1 MNEILTVRGVCAGYG
16 ARRVL
21 EDVGLSV
28 GEGEVCALLGLNG
41 SGKSTLLRVLLGLLP
56 VQTGEISVCGGNM
69 RRAAPQKVAR
79 LAAYLPQRSR
89 ADDGMTALEIVL
101 MGANAVTPLIMPY
114 SAVQREKARMCLERM
129 GAGEWADRRM
139 GELSQGQRQSVLLA
153 RALMQSP
160 KLLLLDEPDAALDL
174 PRRWQM
180 LRTVSA
186 LVKEERCAALCALH
200 DASLALSVCDSVAV
214 LSGGR
219 IVCPLGYGK
228 GGRSGSSGGDV
239 RAVWRCDGHSQG
251 RTLGGF
257 GMKCL
262 SCKRCVCESS
272 AGRKIVTQL

>member
-1 MNEILTVRGVCAGYG
+1 MDEILTVQGVCAGYG

-129 GAGEWADRRM
+129 GAGEWVDRRM
-139 GELSQGQRQSVLLA
+139 GELSQGQKQSVLLA

-186 LVKEERCAALCALH
+186 LAKEERCAALCALH

-219 IVCPLGYGK
+219 IVCRLDMARAGEDEVRAAMCALY
-228 GGRSGSSGGDV
+228 GDV
-239 RAVWRCDGHSQG
+239 TVIRRDGRWAV
-251 RTLGGF
+251 LG
-257 GMKCL
+257 
-262 SCKRCVCESS
+262 
-272 AGRKIVTQL
+272 

>member
-79 LAAYLPQRSR
+79 LTAYLPQRSR

-160 KLLLLDEPDAALDL
+160 RLLLLDEPDAALDL

-219 IVCPLGYGK
+219 IVCRLDMARAGEDEVRAAMCALYGDVTVIRR
-228 GGRSGSSGGDV
+228 GGRW
-239 RAVWRCDGHSQG
+239 AV
-251 RTLGGF
+251 LG
-257 GMKCL
+257 
-262 SCKRCVCESS
+262 
-272 AGRKIVTQL
+272 

>member
-1 MNEILTVRGVCAGYG
+1 MDEILTVRGVCAGYG

-21 EDVGLSV
+21 EDIGLSV

-56 VQTGEISVCGGNM
+56 AQAGEISVCGGNM

-79 LAAYLPQRSR
+79 LVAYLPQRSR

-160 KLLLLDEPDAALDL
+160 RLLLLDEPDAALDL

-219 IVCPLGYGK
+219 IVCRLDMARAGEDEIRAAMCALYGDVTVIRR
-228 GGRSGSSGGDV
+228 GGRW
-239 RAVWRCDGHSQG
+239 AV
-251 RTLGGF
+251 LG
-257 GMKCL
+257 
-262 SCKRCVCESS
+262 
-272 AGRKIVTQL
+272 

>member
-1 MNEILTVRGVCAGYG
+1 MSKILSMRDVCAGYG

-21 EDVGLSV
+21 EDVCLAV

-56 VQTGEISVCGGNM
+56 AQAGEISVCGENL
-69 RRAAPQKVAR
+69 RHAAPKKVAR

-89 ADDGMTALEIVL
+89 ADDGMTALEIAL

-114 SAVQREKARMCLERM
+114 SAAQREKARACLVRM

-180 LRTVSA
+180 MRTVLA
-186 LVKEERCAALCALH
+186 LAKEERCAALCALH

-219 IVCPLGYGK
+219 IVCRLNMAHAGEAEVREAMHALY
-228 GGRSGSSGGDV
+228 GDV
-239 RAVWRCDGHSQG
+239 TIIRQDG
-251 RTLGGF
+251 RWAILG
-257 GMKCL
+257 
-262 SCKRCVCESS
+262 
-272 AGRKIVTQL
+272 

>member
-1 MNEILTVRGVCAGYG
+1 MDEILTVQGVCAGYG

-56 VQTGEISVCGGNM
+56 VQTGEISVCGGNL

-129 GAGEWADRRM
+129 GVGEWADRRM

-186 LVKEERCAALCALH
+186 LAKEERCAALCALH

-219 IVCPLGYGK
+219 IVCRLDMARAGEDEVRAAMCALY
-228 GGRSGSSGGDV
+228 GDV
-239 RAVWRCDGHSQG
+239 TVIRRDGRWAV
-251 RTLGGF
+251 LG
-257 GMKCL
+257 
-262 SCKRCVCESS
+262 
-272 AGRKIVTQL
+272 

>member
-1 MNEILTVRGVCAGYG
+1 MSEILSVRGVCAGYG

-139 GELSQGQRQSVLLA
+139 GELSQGQKQSVLLA

-180 LRTVSA
+180 LRTVSTLA
-186 LVKEERCAALCALH
+186 KEERCAALCALH

-219 IVCPLGYGK
+219 IVCRLDMARAGEDEVRAARCALY
-228 GGRSGSSGGDV
+228 GDV
-239 RAVWRCDGHSQG
+239 TVIRRDGRWAV
-251 RTLGGF
+251 LG
-257 GMKCL
+257 
-262 SCKRCVCESS
+262 
-272 AGRKIVTQL
+272 

>member
-1 MNEILTVRGVCAGYG
+1 MDEILTVRGVCAGYG
-16 ARRVL
+16 ARQVL

-139 GELSQGQRQSVLLA
+139 GELSQGQKQSVLLA

-186 LVKEERCAALCALH
+186 LAKEERCAALCALH

-219 IVCPLGYGK
+219 IVCRLDMARAGEDEVRAAMCALY
-228 GGRSGSSGGDV
+228 GDV
-239 RAVWRCDGHSQG
+239 TVIRRDG
-251 RTLGGF
+251 RWVVLG
-257 GMKCL
+257 
-262 SCKRCVCESS
+262 
-272 AGRKIVTQL
+272 

>member
-1 MNEILTVRGVCAGYG
+1 MDEILTVRGVCAGYG

-41 SGKSTLLRVLLGLLP
+41 SGKSTLLCVLLGLLP

-186 LVKEERCAALCALH
+186 LAKEERCAALCALH

-219 IVCPLGYGK
+219 IVCRLNMAHAGEAEVREAMHALY
-228 GGRSGSSGGDV
+228 GDV
-239 RAVWRCDGHSQG
+239 TVIRQDGCWAI
-251 RTLGGF
+251 LG
-257 GMKCL
+257 
-262 SCKRCVCESS
+262 
-272 AGRKIVTQL
+272 

>member
-1 MNEILTVRGVCAGYG
+1 MDEILTVRGVCAGYG
-16 ARRVL
+16 ARQVL

-139 GELSQGQRQSVLLA
+139 GELSQGQKQSVLLA

-186 LVKEERCAALCALH
+186 LAKEERCAALCVLH

-219 IVCPLGYGK
+219 IVCRLDMARAGEDEVRAAMCALY
-228 GGRSGSSGGDV
+228 GDV
-239 RAVWRCDGHSQG
+239 TVIRRDGRWAV
-251 RTLGGF
+251 LG
-257 GMKCL
+257 
-262 SCKRCVCESS
+262 
-272 AGRKIVTQL
+272 

>member
-1 MNEILTVRGVCAGYG
+1 MDEILTVRGVCAGYG

-41 SGKSTLLRVLLGLLP
+41 SGKSTLLCVLLGLLP

-186 LVKEERCAALCALH
+186 LAKEERCAALCALH

-219 IVCPLGYGK
+219 IVCRLDMARAGEDEVRAAMRALYGDVTVIRR
-228 GGRSGSSGGDV
+228 GGRW
-239 RAVWRCDGHSQG
+239 AV
-251 RTLGGF
+251 LG
-257 GMKCL
+257 
-262 SCKRCVCESS
+262 
-272 AGRKIVTQL
+272 

>member
-1 MNEILTVRGVCAGYG
+1 MSEILSVRGVCAGYG

-21 EDVGLSV
+21 EDVCLSV

-129 GAGEWADRRM
+129 GACEWADRRM
-139 GELSQGQRQSVLLA
+139 GELSQGQKQSVLLA

-186 LVKEERCAALCALH
+186 LAKEERCAALCALH

-219 IVCPLGYGK
+219 IVCRLDMARVGEDEVRAAMCALY
-228 GGRSGSSGGDV
+228 GDV
-239 RAVWRCDGHSQG
+239 TVIRRDGRWAV
-251 RTLGGF
+251 LG
-257 GMKCL
+257 
-262 SCKRCVCESS
+262 
-272 AGRKIVTQL
+272 

>member
-1 MNEILTVRGVCAGYG
+1 MSEILSVRGICAGYD

-21 EDVGLSV
+21 EDVCLAV

-56 VQTGEISVCGGNM
+56 AQAGEISVCGEEL
-69 RRAAPQKVAR
+69 RHAAPKNVAR

-89 ADDGMTALEIVL
+89 ADDGMTALEIAL

-114 SAVQREKARMCLERM
+114 SAVQREKARVCLVRM

-180 LRTVSA
+180 MRTVSA
-186 LVKEERCAALCALH
+186 LAKEERCAALCALH

-219 IVCPLGYGK
+219 IVCRLNMAHAGEAEVREAMHALY
-228 GGRSGSSGGDV
+228 GDV
-239 RAVWRCDGHSQG
+239 TVIRQDG
-251 RTLGGF
+251 RWAILG
-257 GMKCL
+257 
-262 SCKRCVCESS
+262 
-272 AGRKIVTQL
+272 

>member
-1 MNEILTVRGVCAGYG
+1 MSEILSVRGICAGYG

-21 EDVGLSV
+21 EDVCLSV
-28 GEGEVCALLGLNG
+28 GKGEVCALLGLNG

-56 VQTGEISVCGGNM
+56 AQAGEISVCGENL
-69 RRAAPQKVAR
+69 RHAAPKKVAR

-89 ADDGMTALEIVL
+89 ADDGMTALEIAL

-114 SAVQREKARMCLERM
+114 SAAQHEKARACLVRM

-180 LRTVSA
+180 MRTVSA
-186 LVKEERCAALCALH
+186 LAKEERCAALCALH

-219 IVCPLGYGK
+219 IVCRLNMAHAGEAEVREAMHALY
-228 GGRSGSSGGDV
+228 GDV
-239 RAVWRCDGHSQG
+239 TVIRQDG
-251 RTLGGF
+251 RWAILG
-257 GMKCL
+257 
-262 SCKRCVCESS
+262 
-272 AGRKIVTQL
+272 

>member
-1 MNEILTVRGVCAGYG
+1 MSEILSVRGVCAGYG

-56 VQTGEISVCGGNM
+56 VQTGETSVCGGNM

-79 LAAYLPQRSR
+79 LTAYLPQRSR

-186 LVKEERCAALCALH
+186 LAKEERCAALCVLH

-219 IVCPLGYGK
+219 IVCRLDMARAGEDEVRAAMCALY
-228 GGRSGSSGGDV
+228 GDV
-239 RAVWRCDGHSQG
+239 TVIRRDGRWAV
-251 RTLGGF
+251 LG
-257 GMKCL
+257 
-262 SCKRCVCESS
+262 
-272 AGRKIVTQL
+272 

>member
-1 MNEILTVRGVCAGYG
+1 MSEILSVRGVCAGYG

-79 LAAYLPQRSR
+79 LTAYLPQRSR

-186 LVKEERCAALCALH
+186 LAKEERCAALCVLH

-219 IVCPLGYGK
+219 IVCRLDMARAGEDEVRAAMCALY
-228 GGRSGSSGGDV
+228 GDV
-239 RAVWRCDGHSQG
+239 TVIRRDGRWAV
-251 RTLGGF
+251 LG
-257 GMKCL
+257 
-262 SCKRCVCESS
+262 
-272 AGRKIVTQL
+272 

>member
-21 EDVGLSV
+21 EDVGLFV

-56 VQTGEISVCGGNM
+56 VQMGEISVCGENM
-69 RRAAPQKVAR
+69 RRAAPPKVAR

-89 ADDGMTALEIVL
+89 VDDGMTALEIVL

-186 LVKEERCAALCALH
+186 LAKEERCAALCALH

-219 IVCPLGYGK
+219 IVCRLDMARVGEDEVRAAMCALYGDVTVICR
-228 GGRSGSSGGDV
+228 GGRW
-239 RAVWRCDGHSQG
+239 AV
-251 RTLGGF
+251 LG
-257 GMKCL
+257 
-262 SCKRCVCESS
+262 
-272 AGRKIVTQL
+272 

>member
-89 ADDGMTALEIVL
+89 VDDGMTALEIVL

-186 LVKEERCAALCALH
+186 LAKEERCAALCALH

-219 IVCPLGYGK
+219 IVCRLDMARAGEDEVRTAMCALYGDVTVIRR
-228 GGRSGSSGGDV
+228 GGRW
-239 RAVWRCDGHSQG
+239 AV
-251 RTLGGF
+251 LG
-257 GMKCL
+257 
-262 SCKRCVCESS
+262 
-272 AGRKIVTQL
+272 

>member
-1 MNEILTVRGVCAGYG
+1 MDEILTVRGVCAGYG

-79 LAAYLPQRSR
+79 LVAYLPQRSR

-101 MGANAVTPLIMPY
+101 MPY

-129 GAGEWADRRM
+129 GAGEWVDRRM
-139 GELSQGQRQSVLLA
+139 GELSQGQKQSVLLA

-219 IVCPLGYGK
+219 IVCRLDMARAGEDEVRAAMCALY
-228 GGRSGSSGGDV
+228 GDV
-239 RAVWRCDGHSQG
+239 TVIRRDGRWAV
-251 RTLGGF
+251 LG
-257 GMKCL
+257 
-262 SCKRCVCESS
+262 
-272 AGRKIVTQL
+272 

>member
-1 MNEILTVRGVCAGYG
+1 MDEILTVRGVCAGYG

-56 VQTGEISVCGGNM
+56 VQTGEISVCGENM

-89 ADDGMTALEIVL
+89 VDDGMTALEIVL

-219 IVCPLGYGK
+219 IVCRLDMARAGEDEVRAAMCALYGDVTVIRR
-228 GGRSGSSGGDV
+228 GGRW
-239 RAVWRCDGHSQG
+239 AV
-251 RTLGGF
+251 LG
-257 GMKCL
+257 
-262 SCKRCVCESS
+262 
-272 AGRKIVTQL
+272 

>member
-1 MNEILTVRGVCAGYG
+1 M
-16 ARRVL
+16 L
-21 EDVGLSV
+21 EDVCLAV

-41 SGKSTLLRVLLGLLP
+41 SGKSTLLRVLLRLLP
-56 VQTGEISVCGGNM
+56 AQAGEISVCGENL
-69 RRAAPQKVAR
+69 RHAAPKKVAR

-89 ADDGMTALEIVL
+89 ADDGMTALEIAL

-114 SAVQREKARMCLERM
+114 SAAQREKARAYLVRM
-129 GAGEWADRRM
+129 GADEWADRRM

-180 LRTVSA
+180 MRTVSA
-186 LVKEERCAALCALH
+186 LAKEERCAALCALH

-219 IVCPLGYGK
+219 IVCRLNMAHAGEAEVREAMHALY
-228 GGRSGSSGGDV
+228 GDV
-239 RAVWRCDGHSQG
+239 TVIRQDG
-251 RTLGGF
+251 RWAILG
-257 GMKCL
+257 
-262 SCKRCVCESS
+262 
-272 AGRKIVTQL
+272 

>member
-1 MNEILTVRGVCAGYG
+1 MDEILTVRGVCAGYG

-69 RRAAPQKVAR
+69 RRAAPPKVAR
-79 LAAYLPQRSR
+79 LTAYLPQRSR

-186 LVKEERCAALCALH
+186 LAKEERCAALCALH

-219 IVCPLGYGK
+219 IVCRLDMARAGEDEVRAAMCALY
-228 GGRSGSSGGDV
+228 GDV
-239 RAVWRCDGHSQG
+239 TVIRRDGRWAV
-251 RTLGGF
+251 LG
-257 GMKCL
+257 
-262 SCKRCVCESS
+262 
-272 AGRKIVTQL
+272 

>member
-1 MNEILTVRGVCAGYG
+1 MSEILSVRGVCAGYG

-139 GELSQGQRQSVLLA
+139 GELSQGQKQSVLLA

-180 LRTVSA
+180 LRTVSTLA
-186 LVKEERCAALCALH
+186 KEERCAALCALH

-219 IVCPLGYGK
+219 IVCRLDMARAGEDEVRAAMCALY
-228 GGRSGSSGGDV
+228 GDV
-239 RAVWRCDGHSQG
+239 TVIRMDGRWAV
-251 RTLGGF
+251 LG
-257 GMKCL
+257 
-262 SCKRCVCESS
+262 
-272 AGRKIVTQL
+272 

>member
-1 MNEILTVRGVCAGYG
+1 MDEILTVQGVCAGYG

-56 VQTGEISVCGGNM
+56 VQTGEISVCGGNL

-89 ADDGMTALEIVL
+89 ADDGMTALDIVL

-139 GELSQGQRQSVLLA
+139 GELSQGQKQSVLLA

-219 IVCPLGYGK
+219 IVCRLDMARAGEDEVRAAMHALY
-228 GGRSGSSGGDV
+228 GDV
-239 RAVWRCDGHSQG
+239 TVIRQDG
-251 RTLGGF
+251 RWAILG
-257 GMKCL
+257 
-262 SCKRCVCESS
+262 
-272 AGRKIVTQL
+272 

>member
-1 MNEILTVRGVCAGYG
+1 MDEILTVRGVCAGYG

-69 RRAAPQKVAR
+69 RRAAPPKVAR

-139 GELSQGQRQSVLLA
+139 GELSQGQKQSVLLA

-186 LVKEERCAALCALH
+186 LAKEERCAALCALH

-219 IVCPLGYGK
+219 IVCRLDMARAGEDEVRAAMCALY
-228 GGRSGSSGGDV
+228 GDV
-239 RAVWRCDGHSQG
+239 TVIRRDGRWAV
-251 RTLGGF
+251 LG
-257 GMKCL
+257 
-262 SCKRCVCESS
+262 
-272 AGRKIVTQL
+272 

>member
-1 MNEILTVRGVCAGYG
+1 MDEILTVRGVCAGYG

-129 GAGEWADRRM
+129 DAGEWADRRM
-139 GELSQGQRQSVLLA
+139 GELSQGQKQSVLLA

-186 LVKEERCAALCALH
+186 LAKEERCAALCALH

-219 IVCPLGYGK
+219 IVCRLDMARTGEDEVRAAMCALY
-228 GGRSGSSGGDV
+228 GDV
-239 RAVWRCDGHSQG
+239 TVIRRDGRWAV
-251 RTLGGF
+251 LG
-257 GMKCL
+257 
-262 SCKRCVCESS
+262 
-272 AGRKIVTQL
+272 

>member
-1 MNEILTVRGVCAGYG
+1 MDEILTVRGVCAGYG

-56 VQTGEISVCGGNM
+56 VQTGEILVCGGNM

-89 ADDGMTALEIVL
+89 VDDGMTALEIVL

-139 GELSQGQRQSVLLA
+139 GELSQGQKQSVLLA

-186 LVKEERCAALCALH
+186 LAKEERCAALCALH

-214 LSGGR
+214 LSSGR
-219 IVCPLGYGK
+219 IVCRLDMARAGEDEVRAAMCALY
-228 GGRSGSSGGDV
+228 GDV
-239 RAVWRCDGHSQG
+239 TVIRRDGRWAV
-251 RTLGGF
+251 LG
-257 GMKCL
+257 
-262 SCKRCVCESS
+262 
-272 AGRKIVTQL
+272 

>member
-1 MNEILTVRGVCAGYG
+1 MDEILTVRGVCAGYG

-41 SGKSTLLRVLLGLLP
+41 SGKSMLLRVLLGLLP
-56 VQTGEISVCGGNM
+56 VQTGEISVCGENM

-89 ADDGMTALEIVL
+89 VDDGMTALEIVL

-219 IVCPLGYGK
+219 IVCRLDMARAGEDEVRAAMCALYGDVTVIRR
-228 GGRSGSSGGDV
+228 GGRW
-239 RAVWRCDGHSQG
+239 AV
-251 RTLGGF
+251 LG
-257 GMKCL
+257 
-262 SCKRCVCESS
+262 
-272 AGRKIVTQL
+272 

>member
-1 MNEILTVRGVCAGYG
+1 MDEILTVRGVCAGYG

-21 EDVGLSV
+21 EDVCLAV

-69 RRAAPQKVAR
+69 RRAAPQTVAR
-79 LAAYLPQRSR
+79 LVAYQPQRSR

-139 GELSQGQRQSVLLA
+139 GELSQGQKQSVLLA

-186 LVKEERCAALCALH
+186 LAKEERCAALCALH

-219 IVCPLGYGK
+219 IVCRLNMARAGEDEVRAAMHALY
-228 GGRSGSSGGDV
+228 GDV
-239 RAVWRCDGHSQG
+239 TVIRRDGRWAV
-251 RTLGGF
+251 LG
-257 GMKCL
+257 
-262 SCKRCVCESS
+262 
-272 AGRKIVTQL
+272 

>member
-1 MNEILTVRGVCAGYG
+1 MDEILTVRGVCAGYG

-56 VQTGEISVCGGNM
+56 IQTGEISVCGENM

-89 ADDGMTALEIVL
+89 VDDGMTALEIVL

-186 LVKEERCAALCALH
+186 LVKEKRCAALCALH

-219 IVCPLGYGK
+219 IVCRLDMAKAGEDEVRAAMCALY
-228 GGRSGSSGGDV
+228 GDV
-239 RAVWRCDGHSQG
+239 TVIHRDGRWAV
-251 RTLGGF
+251 LG
-257 GMKCL
+257 
-262 SCKRCVCESS
+262 
-272 AGRKIVTQL
+272 

>member
-1 MNEILTVRGVCAGYG
+1 MSEILSVRGVCAGYG

-139 GELSQGQRQSVLLA
+139 GELSQGQKQSVLLA

-219 IVCPLGYGK
+219 IVCRLDMARAGEDEVRAAMCALY
-228 GGRSGSSGGDV
+228 GDV
-239 RAVWRCDGHSQG
+239 TVIRQDG
-251 RTLGGF
+251 RWAILG
-257 GMKCL
+257 
-262 SCKRCVCESS
+262 
-272 AGRKIVTQL
+272 

>member
-1 MNEILTVRGVCAGYG
+1 MDEILTVQGVSAGYG
-16 ARRVL
+16 ARQVL
-21 EDVGLSV
+21 EEVGLSV

-139 GELSQGQRQSVLLA
+139 GELSQGQKQSVLLA

-180 LRTVSA
+180 MRTVSA
-186 LVKEERCAALCALH
+186 LAKEERCAALCALH

-219 IVCPLGYGK
+219 IVCRLDMARAGEDEVRAAMCALY
-228 GGRSGSSGGDV
+228 GDV
-239 RAVWRCDGHSQG
+239 TVIRQDG
-251 RTLGGF
+251 RWAILG
-257 GMKCL
+257 
-262 SCKRCVCESS
+262 
-272 AGRKIVTQL
+272 

>member
-56 VQTGEISVCGGNM
+56 VQTGEISVCGENM

-79 LAAYLPQRSR
+79 LAAYLPQRSQ

-139 GELSQGQRQSVLLA
+139 GELSQGQKQSVLLA

-186 LVKEERCAALCALH
+186 LAKEERCAALCALH

-219 IVCPLGYGK
+219 IVCRLDMARAGEDEVRTAMCALYGDVTVIRR
-228 GGRSGSSGGDV
+228 GGRW
-239 RAVWRCDGHSQG
+239 AV
-251 RTLGGF
+251 LG
-257 GMKCL
+257 
-262 SCKRCVCESS
+262 
-272 AGRKIVTQL
+272 

>member
-21 EDVGLSV
+21 EDVGLFV

-56 VQTGEISVCGGNM
+56 VQMGEISVCGENM
-69 RRAAPQKVAR
+69 RRAAPPKVAR

-89 ADDGMTALEIVL
+89 VDDGMTALEIVL

-219 IVCPLGYGK
+219 IVCRLDMARVGEDEVRAAMCALYGDVTVICR
-228 GGRSGSSGGDV
+228 GGRW
-239 RAVWRCDGHSQG
+239 AV
-251 RTLGGF
+251 LG
-257 GMKCL
+257 
-262 SCKRCVCESS
+262 
-272 AGRKIVTQL
+272 

>member
-1 MNEILTVRGVCAGYG
+1 MDEILTVRGVCAGYG

-79 LAAYLPQRSR
+79 LVAYLPQRSR

-129 GAGEWADRRM
+129 GAGEWVDRRM
-139 GELSQGQRQSVLLA
+139 GELSQGQKQSVLLA

-219 IVCPLGYGK
+219 IVCRLDMARAGEDEVRAAMCALY
-228 GGRSGSSGGDV
+228 GDV
-239 RAVWRCDGHSQG
+239 TVIRRDGRWAV
-251 RTLGGF
+251 LG
-257 GMKCL
+257 
-262 SCKRCVCESS
+262 
-272 AGRKIVTQL
+272 

>member
-1 MNEILTVRGVCAGYG
+1 MDEILTVRGVCAGYG

-129 GAGEWADRRM
+129 GACEWADRRM

-180 LRTVSA
+180 MRTVSA
-186 LVKEERCAALCALH
+186 LAKEERCAALCALH

-219 IVCPLGYGK
+219 IVCRLDMARAGEDEVRAAMCALY
-228 GGRSGSSGGDV
+228 GDV
-239 RAVWRCDGHSQG
+239 TVIRRDGRWAV
-251 RTLGGF
+251 LG
-257 GMKCL
+257 
-262 SCKRCVCESS
+262 
-272 AGRKIVTQL
+272 

>member
-1 MNEILTVRGVCAGYG
+1 VDEILTVRGVCAGYG

-79 LAAYLPQRSR
+79 LVAYLPQRSR

-114 SAVQREKARMCLERM
+114 SAVQREKARACLVRM

-186 LVKEERCAALCALH
+186 LAKEERCAALCALH

-219 IVCPLGYGK
+219 IVCRLDMAKAGEAEVRKAMHALYGNVTVIRRDGRWAVLG
-228 GGRSGSSGGDV
+228 
-239 RAVWRCDGHSQG
+239 
-251 RTLGGF
+251 
-257 GMKCL
+257 
-262 SCKRCVCESS
+262 
-272 AGRKIVTQL
+272 

>member
-1 MNEILTVRGVCAGYG
+1 MSEILSVRGVCAGYG

-114 SAVQREKARMCLERM
+114 SAK
-129 GAGEWADRRM
+129 RR
-139 GELSQGQRQSVLLA
+139 G
-153 RALMQSP
+153 
-160 KLLLLDEPDAALDL
+160 
-174 PRRWQM
+174 
-180 LRTVSA
+180 
-186 LVKEERCAALCALH
+186 CALSAWVRVNGRT
-200 DASLALSVCDSVAV
+200 DAWASF
-214 LSGGR
+214 R
-219 IVCPLGYGK
+219 R
-228 GGRSGSSGGDV
+228 GRS
-239 RAVWRCDGHSQG
+239 RA
-251 RTLGGF
+251 F
-257 GMKCL
+257 CL
-262 SCKRCVCESS
+262 P
-272 AGRKIVTQL
+272 AP